1 MPPRIADRQCWSNST
16 ANRFHLP
23 DRGPVARAV
32 PLKLREGQQARG
44 HDGSRCAPALIP
56 AAPATR
62 FLGVPARAPVARHVI
77 EQQAAF
83 RAGALPD
90 PRWVAISD
98 LRHTETCKPSAR
110 WHSSSDRRR
119 RLPRSVR
126 PARAKPASPNC
137 QYRLPQRWPVRNGT
151 EASSATRASG
161 RFSSRCGRSLWYR
174 PSARWRIGSGNSA
187 RVILVPDLPD
197 AVGIAQPTPINPQ
210 NPTPPN
216 DQNDTLL
223 NPFSRF
229 RKSELRSEA
238 LWASWTTAASD
249 RRRASAR

>member
-1 MPPRIADRQCWSNST
+1 MFIE
-16 ANRFHLP
+16 
-23 DRGPVARAV
+23 
-32 PLKLREGQQARG
+32 LR
-44 HDGSRCAPALIP
+44 
-56 AAPATR
+56 T
-62 FLGVPARAPVARHVI
+62 
-77 EQQAAF
+77 AF

-90 PRWVAISD
+90 PRRVAIGE

-110 WHSSSDRRR
+110 WHSLSDRRR
-119 RLPRSVR
+119 RLPRSAR

-137 QYRLPQRWPVRNGT
+137 RYRLAQRWAVRNGT

-161 RFSSRCGRSLWYR
+161 RFCSRCGRSLWYR
-174 PSARWRIGSGNSA
+174 SSARWRIGSANSA

-197 AVGIAQPTPINPQ
+197 AVGIAEPTPINPQ

-238 LWASWTTAASD
+238 LWASWTTSASD
-249 RRRASAR
+249 RRRAFAR